1 MAAYEDVHSVKDLRL
16 VHHRLRVRWHHL
28 LARSAEHC
36 HRSWRACLSKEFRHR
51 NRRGQ
56 TDRGSGVALRRHPT
70 READRFVVKGQTLD
84 GQWLQVAYVFDPPGV
99 VYVIHARPLTDR
111 EKRQTRRRHR

>member
-1 MAAYEDVHSVKDLRL
+1 MRY
-16 VHHRLRVRWHHL
+16 
-28 LARSAEHC
+28 
-36 HRSWRACLSKEFRHR
+36 EFRW
-51 NRRGQ
+51 NRWNI
-56 TDRGSGVALRRHPT
+56 DYIAAHGVAPDQAEYVVEHARRPYPT
-70 READRFVVKGQTLD
+70 KEADRFMVKGQTTE